1 MVRGMSE
8 PREPREEM
16 NDLLNGAVE
25 VAAEMLEQEG
35 EFEPFALA
43 LRNDGEVMHLSP
55 EEDDEEL
62 EPEQVVESLRK
73 TLRESSETYR
83 AVAVV
88 ADVTLED
95 ENDQA
100 MTAAIQVSMEHT
112 IEEPVNCYVP
122 YEFKGEA
129 LELAELV
136 GEPGERFVFVGERPN

>member
-1 MVRGMSE
+1 MSD
-8 PREPREEM
+8 RDAREEL

-43 LRNDGEVMHLSP
+43 LRKDGEIMHLSP
-55 EEDDEEL
+55 DEEGEDER

-73 TLRESSETYR
+73 TLRESREDYR

-100 MTAAIQVSMEHT
+100 MTAAIHVAMEHAA
-112 IEEPVNCYVP
+112 EEPVNCYVP

-136 GEPGERFVFVGERPN
+136 GEPGERVVFAGDRPN

>member
-1 MVRGMSE
+1 MSD
-8 PREPREEM
+8 RDAREEL

-43 LRNDGEVMHLSP
+43 LRKDGEIMHLSP
-55 EEDDEEL
+55 DEEGEDER

-73 TLRESSETYR
+73 TLRESREDYR

-100 MTAAIQVSMEHT
+100 MTAAIQVAMEHAA
-112 IEEPVNCYVP
+112 EEPVNCYVP

-136 GEPGERFVFVGERPN
+136 GEPGERVVFAGDRPN

>member
-1 MVRGMSE
+1 MSE

-43 LRNDGEVMHLSP
+43 LRKDGEVMHLSP
-55 EEDDEEL
+55 EQDDEEL
-62 EPEQVVESLRK
+62 EAEQVVESLRK
-73 TLRESSETYR
+73 TLREASENYR

-100 MTAAIQVSMEHT
+100 MSAAIQVSMEHT
-112 IEEPVNCYVP
+112 GEEPVNCYVP

-129 LELAELV
+129 LELADLV
-136 GEPGERFVFVGERPN
+136 GEPGERFVFISDRPN

>member
-1 MVRGMSE
+1 MPE
-8 PREPREEM
+8 LREPRDEM

-43 LRNDGEVMHLSP
+43 LRNDGEIMHLSP
-55 EEDDEEL
+55 EEDGEEL

-73 TLRESSETYR
+73 TLREARDTYR

-95 ENDQA
+95 ETDQA

-112 IEEPVNCYVP
+112 VDEPVNCYVP

-136 GEPGERFVFVGERPN
+136 GEPGERFVFAADRPN

>member
-1 MVRGMSE
+1 MSSD
-8 PREPREEM
+8 RDPREEL

-43 LRNDGEVMHLSP
+43 LRNDGEILHLSP
-55 EEDDEEL
+55 DDDGQEDR
-62 EPEQVVESLRK
+62 EPEQVVESLRN
-73 TLRESSETYR
+73 TLRDAREGYR

-100 MTAAIQVSMEHT
+100 MSAAIQVAMEHT
-112 IEEPVNCYVP
+112 SEEPVNCYVP
-122 YEFKGEA
+122 YEFKGES

-136 GEPGERFVFVGERPN
+136 GEPGERVVFAADRPN

>member
-1 MVRGMSE
+1 MSE
-8 PREPREEM
+8 PREPREEL
-16 NDLLNGAVE
+16 NDLLNGAIE

-43 LRNDGEVMHLSP
+43 MRQDGEILHLSP
-55 EEDDEEL
+55 EDGDEEL
-62 EPEQVVESLRK
+62 EAEQVVESLRK
-73 TLRESSETYR
+73 TLREAASSYR

-95 ENDQA
+95 ENDEA

-122 YEFKGEA
+122 YEFNGQA
-129 LELAELV
+129 LELADLV
-136 GEPGERFVFVGERPN
+136 GEPGERFVFGTERPN

>member
-1 MVRGMSE
+1 MSE
-8 PREPREEM
+8 PRGPKDEM
-16 NDLLNGAVE
+16 DDLLNNAVE

-43 LRNDGEVMHLSP
+43 LRKDGEMMHLSP
-55 EEDDEEL
+55 EEDGEEL
-62 EPEQVVESLRK
+62 EPEQVVESLRN
-73 TLRESSETYR
+73 TLRDARDIYR

-95 ENDQA
+95 ESEQA
-100 MTAAIQVSMEHT
+100 MTAAIQVSMEHS

-129 LELAELV
+129 LELADLV
-136 GEPGERFVFVGERPN
+136 GEPGERFVFAADVPN